1 MKNKWL
7 CMLPILVP
15 VFLGCTS
22 SHTDQIVVEAQQA
35 TGDRGFTPGE
45 TRSLT
50 VFVYGG
56 GSRTAA
62 SFYEGP
68 VTVTFSPP
76 QGIRV
81 VPNPVVIDMKR
92 ANSYD
97 RSKSSG
103 EAAVTVDKEMTT
115 GECSLPLSAMTE
127 KLTSAEFTFRFTI
140 LKAKR

>member
-1 MKNKWL
+1 MMYLRCASMKHKWL
-7 CMLPILVP
+7 CMMPILVP

-22 SHTDQIVVEAQQA
+22 FHTDQIVVEAQQA

-45 TRSLT
+45 TRRLT
-50 VFVYGG
+50 VSVYGG
-56 GSRTAA
+56 GGRTAT

-92 ANSYD
+92 SNNYD
-97 RSKSSG
+97 RSKS
-103 EAAVTVDKEMTT
+103 EAEVAVTIDKEMTA
-115 GECSLPLSAMTE
+115 GEC
-127 KLTSAEFTFRFTI
+127 
-140 LKAKR
+140 